1 VIRDEVTRLMNW
13 QERHRRLVAR
23 LTIAITL
30 TFVVAFVGAALML
43 VFERN
48 RNGGEIHTYWDAFF
62 FSTVQVLTVSSQMKN
77 PVTTAGRIVDVALEL
92 WAIIVVTAV
101 AGSFATFFS
110 SGD

>member
-1 VIRDEVTRLMNW
+1 MSW
-13 QERHRRLVAR
+13 QDRHRRLVAR
-23 LTIAITL
+23 ISIAIAL

-48 RNGGEIHTYWDAFF
+48 KPGSEIHGYWDAFF
-62 FSTVQVLTVSSQMKN
+62 FSTVQVLTVSSQMRN
-77 PVTTAGRIVDVALEL
+77 PVTNAGRIIDIVLEL

-110 SGD
+110 SGDPDA